1 MLRTGPRKPEAG
13 SPTLKIRI
21 PGIEHCFVPGGRTGV
36 LQWALG
42 LPRVATP
49 VTDQYPLSATPGA
62 SSAAGCSRLVEC
74 HYCHPKPENGVVV
87 RPNPL
92 SSQWRDFGDQAG
104 ACTGS
109 RSKLGIIWPE
119 KKQAIPHPCSCEF
132 LVKRRRIVCTSAPPP
147 SDPQP

>member
-1 MLRTGPRKPEAG
+1 
-13 SPTLKIRI
+13 
-21 PGIEHCFVPGGRTGV
+21 V

-87 RPNPL
+87 RPNHTQL
-92 SSQWRDFGDQAG
+92 TVARFWRSGG
-104 ACTGS
+104 
-109 RSKLGIIWPE
+109 RL
-119 KKQAIPHPCSCEF
+119 H
-132 LVKRRRIVCTSAPPP
+132 RIEIKTWNYLA
-147 SDPQP
+147 